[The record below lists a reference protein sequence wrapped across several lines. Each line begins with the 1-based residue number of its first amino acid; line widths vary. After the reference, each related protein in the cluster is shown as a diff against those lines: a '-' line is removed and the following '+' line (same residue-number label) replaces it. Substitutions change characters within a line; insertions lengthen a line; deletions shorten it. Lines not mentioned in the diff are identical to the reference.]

1 MATTDGIR
9 STKTSFTL
17 IAVPSP
23 TVGGSGTTRSV
34 VKASSVVFYYSRPSS
49 GYKLFCVLC
58 FTCFLFNA
66 RVTCLIFVIWEDSNQ
81 CTVQPADDA
90 VRKFKSTYV
99 MSRDV
104 FMFVPSLE
112 LVEPVL
118 WEIIT
123 KHSEMEKK
131 YKIILFKLVALYFS
145 EK

>member
-58 FTCFLFNA
+58 FTCFLSNA
-66 RVTCLIFVIWEDSNQ
+66 RVTCLIFVNFFCFCRLPKSLVFWAAVDVDES
-81 CTVQPADDA
+81 A
-90 VRKFKSTYV
+90 VR
-99 MSRDV
+99 
-104 FMFVPSLE
+104 
-112 LVEPVL
+112 
-118 WEIIT
+118 
-123 KHSEMEKK
+123 
-131 YKIILFKLVALYFS
+131 
-145 EK
+145 